1 MNFGCERQGDVL
13 VLYFHGAYEGRKM
26 DILKKNPDV
35 FFQMD
40 CINELIPGTK
50 ENPNAYSWRYDSIMS
65 YFAERGFFVD
75 GRESA

>member
-1 MNFGCERQGDVL
+1 
-13 VLYFHGAYEGRKM
+13 M